1 MDDPYLSS
9 SPSINEEEIDFQYV
23 YALRTFVA
31 TEKGQANVYKGDSMV
46 LLNDSNSYWWLVRLV
61 KDSTVGFLPAEH
73 VETPSERL
81 ARLNKHRNGDVS
93 SPASFSYSAQIKD
106 LGSDSEGE
114 TTSVRLPNSRLK
126 KARGRGK
133 SKLKKS
139 VTFTQ
144 TLTYVS
150 ASEYDATDDDFQEN
164 EYYEYS
170 DFEES
175 DEELGQQHEEHL
187 HEQQKAQGG
196 VQQPAQDTVS
206 IANQDAL
213 VIRKPRSNSNS
224 PQSSNS
230 NIVTNSDDEG
240 SGAVTDARREENDD
254 TKKTSGV
261 LSLIS
266 RNMNRKTSGL
276 SNSSTIASEEG
287 GAANSVS
294 AHLRQISN
302 ETVQSM
308 DSVIHHPISPISPDG
323 SQKRRSLLQTKSST
337 EQLKR
342 KPSTGSTAS
351 TPSQVSTIPASAP
364 PINSITGLFKRN
376 GGKQPQMETSAAPTQ
391 DASTSSS
398 SSSRSSPSSTHSQS
412 SSTTSP
418 DITDPQQRGLKVEAN
433 ATRVNGSESIAK
445 IFQNG
450 GTRPLNTNS
459 RVRSSMYE
467 TRTEQGPSTVPLEV
481 TRRGRLN
488 VNTRQTHSE
497 IFSNNPF
504 RASMASELDAVTA
517 PLSIIGSKGPSQRNP
532 IQPLDYQQR
541 NQFPPGQSHPF
552 HPRSQL
558 QESSQLHTQRAAPS
572 KGQLPNQTIPLS
584 HKAPAPFKP
593 EIPNH
598 NSNHAGVQLAA
609 YHSTPVLTSS
619 YLEQLE
625 TPDAIDRSDAVSS
638 TLSLPLSISSDRE
651 MRSGS
656 AATVSTSPSSPMHE
670 QMEQVHDK
678 IERMSLGKEEA
689 GYMSTIMASEKIHP
703 DIVPIYKET
712 SVRLD
717 KMNQVSFAI
726 LLNFCWMIA
735 NKYLETRRI
744 TDNLPITS
752 RRVTAIYY
760 SKLRYAMPFST
771 VSFLHV
777 LSLLFFN
784 VYKFF
789 FLITS
794 LVYFFLSIL
803 FFFFSLWIIE
813 KVSLNCGCYRL
824 GEYNH

>member
-31 TEKGQANVYKGDSMV
+31 TEKGQANVYKGDSMI

-93 SPASFSYSAQIKD
+93 SPASFSYSALNKD
-106 LGSDSEGE
+106 LGSDSEDE
-114 TTSVRLPNSRLK
+114 TTSVQKIPNSRLK
-126 KARGRGK
+126 KSRARGK

-150 ASEYDATDDDFQEN
+150 ASEYDATDDEFQEN
-164 EYYEYS
+164 EDYEYS

-175 DEELGQQHEEHL
+175 DEELVQQHEEHL
-187 HEQQKAQGG
+187 HEQQKAQGQ
-196 VQQPAQDTVS
+196 VQQQPVQDTVS
-206 IANQDAL
+206 IANQDSL

-224 PQSSNS
+224 PQSSSS

-240 SGAVTDARREENDD
+240 SGAATDSRRDETDDAR
-254 TKKTSGV
+254 KTSGV
-261 LSLIS
+261 FSLIS
-266 RNMNRKTSGL
+266 RNTNRKTSGL

-287 GAANSVS
+287 EVANSAS
-294 AHLRQISN
+294 AHSRQIST

-323 SQKRRSLLQTKSST
+323 SSQKRRSLLQTKSST
-337 EQLKR
+337 EHLKR
-342 KPSTGSTAS
+342 KPSTGSTSS
-351 TPSQVSTIPASAP
+351 TSSQISPISPSGA

-376 GGKQPQMETSAAPTQ
+376 GGKQSQLQTGAAPTQ

-418 DITDPQQRGLKVEAN
+418 DITDPQQRGLNVEAN
-433 ATRVNGSESIAK
+433 ATRVNDPETIAK

-459 RVRSSMYE
+459 RVRASMYE
-467 TRTEQGPSTVPLEV
+467 TRTEQGPTTVPLEV
-481 TRRGRLN
+481 TRRGRQN

-504 RASMASELDAVTA
+504 RASMASELDVVTA
-517 PLSIIGSKGPSQRNP
+517 PLSIIGAKGPSQRKP

-541 NQFPPGQSHPF
+541 NQIPSGQNHPF

-558 QESSQLHTQRAAPS
+558 QESSQLHPQRAAP
-572 KGQLPNQTIPLS
+572 NQAQPRNKPIPLS
-584 HKAPAPFKP
+584 QPAQAPVKS
-593 EIPNH
+593 EVPNH
-598 NSNHAGVQLAA
+598 NSNLASIQPAA
-609 YHSTPVLTSS
+609 YHSSPALTSS
-619 YLEQLE
+619 YLEHLE

-670 QMEQVHDK
+670 QTEDVHDK
-678 IERMSLGKEEA
+678 IESMSLGKEEA
-689 GYMSTIMASEKIHP
+689 GYMTTIMASEKIHP

-717 KMNQVSFAI
+717 KMNQVS
-726 LLNFCWMIA
+726 C
-735 NKYLETRRI
+735 
-744 TDNLPITS
+744 
-752 RRVTAIYY
+752 
-760 SKLRYAMPFST
+760 
-771 VSFLHV
+771 
-777 LSLLFFN
+777 
-784 VYKFF
+784 
-789 FLITS
+789 
-794 LVYFFLSIL
+794 SIL
-803 FFFFSLWIIE
+803 V
-813 KVSLNCGCYRL
+813 VSY
-824 GEYNH
+824 